1 MSAGDC
7 FVDVDGMDESFLEM
21 EMEVKVEGEKK
32 ENELEDGENFDLVE
46 DFEELIEDRTQ
57 KSVSPVVINSQMD
70 VGAVGEQNDKGDE
83 QPVNNEEV
91 IKKALTTLTPSEL
104 KQIEDY
110 ANFCMNFRTRR
121 TALGLQQFEIANY
134 ITQHYKFALSQT
146 TVSRFEALTLNFNI
160 TKKLIP
166 LFVQLLEDVDQAIA
180 TGNSLRI
187 GNKAY
192 HYVTQIV
199 GDDWHVDNANDQG
212 YGPNSRNLFNTNQLI
227 GPGKKFLHLFETLLI
242 LDVDIPEMKQQLIT
256 AHCDVESRRP
266 IVINPEDL
274 IDPGFSD
281 SMQVATFEEVVAE
294 ERKFEKS
301 LTMQPGISEMEKREF
316 DPQGQIDEDLM
327 EFFVVDKIGGKSKEG
342 LALTSAGPSDSI
354 DDEMLLEED
363 RRSRSVSPVVVRPQL
378 PAPIPPTTRPKPVH
392 SAPSASIS
400 ATTSSAFLATN
411 FPAFIVYA
419 PNMPVVTRKRRTRTI
434 LDEKQVEVMEKE
446 FALIQNPFSEDV
458 ERIGN
463 QLGLEKDVVK
473 VWFANRRQKAARALR
488 GRRKSSDLLGVA
500 NSILQS
506 IVCPT
511 KVVKEEQREQKVV
524 RRKYRRK
531 GQSKID
537 LPDDL
542 RDCYNEFFKD

>member
-1 MSAGDC
+1 M
-7 FVDVDGMDESFLEM
+7 
-21 EMEVKVEGEKK
+21 
-32 ENELEDGENFDLVE
+32 
-46 DFEELIEDRTQ
+46 
-57 KSVSPVVINSQMD
+57 INSQMD
-70 VGAVGEQNDKGDE
+70 VGAVGEQNDKEDE
-83 QPVNNEEV
+83 QLVNNEEV

-121 TALGLQQFEIANY
+121 TAFGLQQFEIANY

-180 TGNSLRI
+180 TGNPLRI

-199 GDDWHVDNANDQG
+199 GDDWHVDNANGQG
-212 YGPNSRNLFNTNQLI
+212 YGPNSRNLFNANQLI
-227 GPGKKFLHLFETLLI
+227 GP
-242 LDVDIPEMKQQLIT
+242 DVDIPEMKQQLIT

-274 IDPGFSD
+274 IDPD

-327 EFFVVDKIGGKSKEG
+327 EFFVVDKIGEKLKEG
-342 LALTSAGPSDSI
+342 LALTPAGPSDSI

-363 RRSRSVSPVVVRPQL
+363 RRSRSASPVVVRPQL
-378 PAPIPPTTRPKPVH
+378 PAPIPPTARPRPVH
-392 SAPSASIS
+392 PAPSASIS

-411 FPAFIVYA
+411 FPDFVVYA

-434 LDEKQVEVMEKE
+434 LDEKQVETMEKE
-446 FALIQNPFSEDV
+446 FALVQNPFPEDV

-488 GRRKSSDLLGVA
+488 GKRKSSDLLGVA

-524 RRKYRRK
+524 RRKYRKK